1 MRLASSSAGTDTRV
15 VSASGR
21 TIATGVVTTKA
32 GIVVAVMLDV
42 GSVDRGVVATTST
55 AIITTTSVPVVT
67 TSARP

>member
-1 MRLASSSAGTDTRV
+1 MYKRHT
-15 VSASGR
+15 
-21 TIATGVVTTKA
+21 ATGVVTTKA

-42 GSVDRGVVATTST
+42 GSADRGVVATTST